1 VRNRT
6 LDCWL
11 RSARHRQL
19 DPLPHIDQSIGEVI
33 DQGIVMQGRWRDAQ
47 PLCASS
53 YGRIVDG
60 LNVDAVA

>member
-1 VRNRT
+1 VRNT

-33 DQGIVMQGRWRDAQ
+33 DQGIVMQGRWRDAA
-47 PLCASS
+47 PLC
-53 YGRIVDG
+53 
-60 LNVDAVA
+60 L